1 MLEHNYCINKKTR
14 EKANQRYNLE
24 DKVEYLWPQSRER
37 SLKQSTKST
46 NYKGK
51 YWQFTL
57 SITYHS
63 VTFKWRILVVNI
75 NHKENE
81 SISYRVGEDTAGL
94 VAEKWLVLGYIKN
107 PCVLLRNIT

>member
-51 YWQFTL
+51 YW
-57 SITYHS
+57 
-63 VTFKWRILVVNI
+63 
-75 NHKENE
+75 
-81 SISYRVGEDTAGL
+81 
-94 VAEKWLVLGYIKN
+94 
-107 PCVLLRNIT
+107 